1 IKNNVLRTTKLSDQE
16 LVSQYIGGNQLAL
29 ERLILRHKNKVF
41 TSIYLMVKDEFLAED
56 IFQETFIKAI
66 DTIRAG
72 KYNDEGKFAQWV
84 SRIGYNLCMDHFR
97 KVKRLP
103 TIVTSDG
110 NDLFSHLEFEETPV
124 EDFENL
130 ELLEAKVKDLVEKL
144 PEEQKEVVILRHFF
158 DFSFKEVS
166 ERTGAPLN
174 TCLGR
179 MRYALINLRRLMEEN
194 KVALKP
200 L

>member
-1 IKNNVLRTTKLSDQE
+1 MRTSKLSDHE
-16 LVSQYIGGNQLAL
+16 LINQYLSGNQLAL
-29 ERLILRHKNKVF
+29 ERLILRHKNKIF

-66 DTIRAG
+66 DTLRAG

-84 SRIGYNLCMDHFR
+84 SRVAYNLCMDHFR

-103 TIVTSDG
+103 AIVTSDG
-110 NDLFSHLEFEETPV
+110 DDLFSHLQFEETPV
-124 EDFENL
+124 EKFMQIEHVEGKL
-130 ELLEAKVKDLVEKL
+130 KDLVEQL

-158 DFSFKEVS
+158 DYSFKEVS
-166 ERTGAPLN
+166 EKTGAPLN

-179 MRYALINLRRLMEEN
+179 MRYALINLRKMMEEQN
-194 KVALKP
+194 LVYQFA
-200 L
+200 

>member
-1 IKNNVLRTTKLSDQE
+1 MRTSNLSDQE
-16 LVSQYIGGNQLAL
+16 LINQYLTGNQLAL

-56 IFQETFIKAI
+56 IFQETFIKVI
-66 DTIRAG
+66 DKLRNG

-84 SRIGYNLCMDHFR
+84 SRVAYNLCMDYFR

-103 TIVTSDG
+103 AIVTSEGD
-110 NDLFSHLEFEETPV
+110 DLFSHLEFEEKPV
-124 EDFENL
+124 EDFIEMERIEGKL
-130 ELLEAKVKDLVEKL
+130 KDLVEML
-144 PEEQKEVVILRHFF
+144 PEEQKEVVMLRHFF

-179 MRYALINLRRLMEEN
+179 MRYALINLRKMMEEQN
-194 KVALKP
+194 LVYQFA
-200 L
+200 